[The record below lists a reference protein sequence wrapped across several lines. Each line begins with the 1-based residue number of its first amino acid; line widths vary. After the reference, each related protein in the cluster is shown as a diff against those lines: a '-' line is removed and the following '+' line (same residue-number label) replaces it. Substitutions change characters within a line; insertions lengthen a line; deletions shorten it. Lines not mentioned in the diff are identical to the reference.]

1 MEGEELRFTGN
12 WFIDA
17 GILGFVN
24 LMEEVYGWDLEELQR
39 RIKNEPEKVYYGY
52 FPLAYFYNL
61 ASEHDKSVDKSVI
74 AVATEEIENFQGDKH
89 KLLEL
94 VWWKFITGI
103 FKDKWIKNKLKQMH
117 KKDVL
122 DRNGNPKPA
131 FNDETYLGYIE
142 TREKLLVEV
151 ACDKDCQNA
160 LKSALKLR
168 KVPCEN
174 NTHKLELEQI
184 EQLKNPEL
192 LEALPEK
199 CSKKLQYALE
209 VHANL
214 REYLMSQWFALREIP
229 YGSVALNELKQK
241 SRYFRIPIDSGFYK
255 NFMFFNNSRRIF
267 EQLEDF
273 RNIIEG
279 NVQYTE
285 YLQKIDKTLSKF
297 LPSDS
302 EFPNVHYTPIK
313 VEPLLRQVPHLFI
326 YLLNFLNAFTFV
338 SGVGNVFFYGSTLE
352 FTYHVNKRLKVLV
365 AQTKEKQSMF
375 RITWQAVIDA
385 VIEEKAQWSLEN
397 MYLIN
402 FAGINQQNLVDVE
415 YIGIPKL
422 HASIILD
429 DQIREALNTQIPIDI
444 LDKSKNKPKDKL
456 KWSDFKKAWLLE
468 LFISRRP
475 MFPVVL
481 RHSKFYLSIGKK
493 PLLTS
498 SLYALAVDAKLK
510 SEENPALFSQAF
522 FDRPKRAVVEVKDF
536 YRDMNS
542 VAVVIRE
549 LSPEIGGRN
558 LIYTLFSALRKH
570 NRNAF
575 VNTLLKALLQVKSK
589 EKVAVINSYLFR
601 RVLNNDSSWED
612 FALALI
618 VGLVGGGGDGG
629 SGQESVED

>member
-39 RIKNEPEKVYYGY
+39 RIKNELEKVYYGY

-61 ASEHDKSVDKSVI
+61 ASEHDKSVI

-131 FNDETYLGYIE
+131 FNDETYLEYIE

-168 KVPCEN
+168 KAPCEN

-209 VHANL
+209 VHAKL

-229 YGSVALNELKQK
+229 YGSVALDELKQK

-255 NFMFFNNSRRIF
+255 NFMFFNNSRGIF

-302 EFPNVHYTPIK
+302 EFPNVHYTPIR

-365 AQTKEKQSMF
+365 AQTREKQSMF
-375 RITWQAVIDA
+375 RITWQAVIDT
-385 VIEEKAQWSLEN
+385 ILEEKAQWSLEN

-422 HASIILD
+422 HASITLD
-429 DQIREALNTQIPIDI
+429 DQIRDAMNTSLPVGD
-444 LDKSKNKPKDKL
+444 SKV
-456 KWSDFKKAWLLE
+456 WLLGE
-468 LFISRRP
+468 FI
-475 MFPVVL
+475 
-481 RHSKFYLSIGKK
+481 KQK
-493 PLLTS
+493 PLSPLIS
-498 SLYALAVDAKLK
+498 KHLWNAVRKNSPPSWRASLYALAVDAKLK
-510 SEENPALFSQAF
+510 REENPVLFGRDF
-522 FDRPKRAVVEVKDF
+522 FDRPKRAAVEVKDF

-558 LIYTLFSALRKH
+558 LIYTLFSALRRH

-589 EKVAVINSYLFR
+589 DKVAIINSYLFR
-601 RVLNNDSSWED
+601 RILNNDSSWEN

-618 VGLVGGGGDGG
+618 VGLVGGGGDG
-629 SGQESVED
+629 SSEQDIVED

>member
-39 RIKNEPEKVYYGY
+39 RIKNELEKVYYGY

-61 ASEHDKSVDKSVI
+61 ASEHDKSVI

-168 KVPCEN
+168 KAPCEN

-209 VHANL
+209 VHAKL

-229 YGSVALNELKQK
+229 YGSVALDELKQK

-255 NFMFFNNSRRIF
+255 NFMFFNNSRGIF

-302 EFPNVHYTPIK
+302 EFPNVHYTPIR

-365 AQTKEKQSMF
+365 AQTREKQSMF
-375 RITWQAVIDA
+375 RITWQAVIDT
-385 VIEEKAQWSLEN
+385 ILEEKAQWSLEN

-422 HASIILD
+422 HASITLD
-429 DQIREALNTQIPIDI
+429 DQIRDAMNTSLPVGD
-444 LDKSKNKPKDKL
+444 SKV
-456 KWSDFKKAWLLE
+456 WLLGE
-468 LFISRRP
+468 FI
-475 MFPVVL
+475 
-481 RHSKFYLSIGKK
+481 KQK
-493 PLLTS
+493 PLSPLIS
-498 SLYALAVDAKLK
+498 KHLWNAVRKNSPPSWRASLYALAVDAKLK
-510 SEENPALFSQAF
+510 REENPVLFGRDF
-522 FDRPKRAVVEVKDF
+522 FDRPKRAAVEVKDF

-558 LIYTLFSALRKH
+558 LIYTLFSALRRH

-589 EKVAVINSYLFR
+589 DKVAIINSYLFR
-601 RVLNNDSSWED
+601 RILNNDSSWEN

-618 VGLVGGGGDGG
+618 VGLVGGGGDG
-629 SGQESVED
+629 SSEQDIVED